1 MAKTQSNR
9 VRVNITMDREL
20 LGHFDALVKSGAIGQ
35 GRRVFRERSG
45 ALEYIVAD
53 WLEQRELV
61 LSDVSSHALMRAGP
75 LTPPLSVRE
84 DE

>member
-1 MAKTQSNR
+1 MAKAQSNR

-20 LGHFDALVKSGAIGQ
+20 LGHLDELVKSGAIGH

-61 LSDVSSHALMRAGP
+61 LSDMSSHGLMRAGH
-75 LTPPLSVRE
+75 LTHPQEP
-84 DE
+84 